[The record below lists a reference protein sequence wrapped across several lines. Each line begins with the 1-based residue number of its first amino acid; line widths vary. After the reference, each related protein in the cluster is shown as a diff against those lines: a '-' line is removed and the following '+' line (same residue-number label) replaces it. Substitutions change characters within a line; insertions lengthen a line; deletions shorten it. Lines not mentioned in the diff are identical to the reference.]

1 MQTKKTNHESPVRA
15 AYVSDGHRPSKS
27 ARTKKSPERAQYI
40 SYRINK
46 LTNKQPKLDFFPI
59 KKCLNIKMK

>member
-1 MQTKKTNHESPVRA
+1 MQTKKTNHESLEKGGICQRWASPIEN
-15 AYVSDGHRPSKS
+15 RPH
-27 ARTKKSPERAQYI
+27 KKSPERAQYI